1 MALTPRLDLRQSQ
14 SLVMTPQLQQAIKL
28 LQLSNVELGAYVAEQ
43 LEKNPLLDVDDGAGS
58 GDSQNKAETHET
70 REAGAD
76 QSQNVENYSE
86 VTAADQA
93 ISQDQPN
100 GETEAALDTDHDNLY
115 TDEARADVQSSQAA
129 GSESSSTDWSSV
141 KGGSK
146 GFDSDLSS
154 LESTLSNEITLRD
167 HLIEQL
173 HVSIKDPAQKV
184 IGIHLIDMLDEA
196 GYLVDAIDVIAERL
210 GASKSYVQET
220 LEILQKCEPA
230 GLFCRDLGECLALQL
245 IDRNRFDPAMKA
257 LIENLDL
264 LAKRELSKLEKICG
278 VDRED
283 ITDMIQEIREL
294 NPKPGMAFSTTVAQT
309 VIPDVF
315 IKETANGGWRIE
327 LNSDTLPRV
336 LLNQRYYAEITKSA
350 HSKDEKA
357 YMTDC
362 YNDANWLIKSLDQRA
377 KTILKV
383 ATEIVRQQDAF
394 MIHGVQHLRPL
405 NLKTVA
411 EAISMHESTVS
422 RVTTNKY
429 MSTHRGVFELKY
441 FFTSAIASSQ
451 GGDAHSAEAVRDK
464 IKKLIEK
471 EEISCILS
479 DDRIVDIL
487 KDQGIDIARRTV
499 AKYREAMHIPSSVQR
514 RRLKKEPA

>member
-28 LQLSNVELGAYVAEQ
+28 LQLSNIELTAYVAEE
-43 LEKNPLLDVDDGAGS
+43 LEKNPLLDVDDGSESSDAQS
-58 GDSQNKAETHET
+58 KAESN
-70 REAGAD
+70 GAD
-76 QSQNVENYSE
+76 AEQSQSGEDTSE
-86 VTAADQA
+86 ITAADQA
-93 ISQDQPN
+93 MSQDQAS
-100 GETEAALDTDHDNLY
+100 GETETALDADRDSLY

-129 GSESSSTDWSSV
+129 EFESSSTDWSSV
-141 KGGSK
+141 KGGGK
-146 GFDSDLSS
+146 GFDSDLSG
-154 LESTLSNEITLRD
+154 LESTLSQEVTLRD

-184 IGIHLIDMLDEA
+184 IGIHLIDMLDDA

-210 GASKSYVQET
+210 GASIAYVQET
-220 LEILQKCEPA
+220 LEILQKFEPA
-230 GLFCRDLGECLALQL
+230 GLFCRDLSECLALQL
-245 IDRNRFDPAMKA
+245 IDRDRFDPAMKA

-264 LAKRELSKLEKICG
+264 LAKRELSKLEKICE

-283 ITDMIQEIREL
+283 ISDMIQEIREL
-294 NPKPGMAFSTTVAQT
+294 DPKPGLAFSSVVAQT

-315 IKETANGGWRIE
+315 VKKTADGGWRVE

-336 LLNQRYYAEITKSA
+336 LLNQRYYAEITKLA
-350 HSKDEKA
+350 QSKDDKS

-383 ATEIVRQQDAF
+383 STEIVRQQDAF

-441 FFTSAIASSQ
+441 FFTSAIASSH

-464 IKKLIEK
+464 IKKLIEI
-471 EEISCILS
+471 EDISTILS
-479 DDRIVDIL
+479 DDKIVDIL
-487 KDQGIDIARRTV
+487 KGQGIDIARRTV